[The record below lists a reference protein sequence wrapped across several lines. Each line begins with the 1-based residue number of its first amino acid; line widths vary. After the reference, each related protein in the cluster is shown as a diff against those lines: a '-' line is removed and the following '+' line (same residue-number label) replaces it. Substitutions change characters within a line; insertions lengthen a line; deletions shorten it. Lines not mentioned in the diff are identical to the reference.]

1 VARAQG
7 RPRYRFADAIADLG
21 CGIGQRV
28 TLLFY
33 QGALVAAYI
42 AVYKHARLLDLGR
55 WPLLAWLVA
64 LLGVDLIYYW
74 WHRASHR
81 INVLWAGHVVHHQ
94 SEDYNLAVAL
104 RQSALSPITHM
115 PFKLPLALIGIP
127 PVVFVAA
134 EAINTLYQF
143 WIHTE
148 TVRGLG
154 PLDAVLNTPTHH
166 RVHHGA
172 NPRYLDKNY
181 GGIFI
186 IWDRLFGTFEPESEP
201 VVYGITKPLRSFNPL
216 WAQVH
221 ELGELAHLARRS
233 GTLRGWVRAW
243 LAPPERAGAATSG
256 DAPAAAGKYDV
267 PVTPRLRNYVIV
279 NFGVAVAATFC
290 LMMWQ
295 KQIPRA
301 LLVAGGA
308 LVLLT
313 TATMSG
319 LMEKKPWARRLEALR
334 LGAAVAA
341 GILVSVA
348 AVTR

>member
-1 VARAQG
+1 LSPNPIALAIPFFFLLIAVELGVARAQR

-33 QGALVAAYI
+33 EGALLALYAG
-42 AVYKHARLLDLGR
+42 VYAHARLLDLGR
-55 WPLLAWLVA
+55 WPVAAWVVA
-64 LLGVDLIYYW
+64 LLGVDFTYYW

-81 INVLWAGHVVHHQ
+81 INALWAAHVVHHQ

-104 RQSALSPITHM
+104 RQGILTPVTSM
-115 PFKLPLALIGIP
+115 PFALPLALLGVP
-127 PVVFVAA
+127 PLIWAAA

-186 IWDRLFGTFEPESEP
+186 IWDRLFGTFEPEVEP

-221 ELGELAHLARRS
+221 ELGELGRRARR
-233 GTLRGWVRAW
+233 GGRARCAGGWGPGWRRRSARA
-243 LAPPERAGAATSG
+243 AEAT
-256 DAPAAAGKYDV
+256 AAA
-267 PVTPRLRNYVIV
+267 
-279 NFGVAVAATFC
+279 
-290 LMMWQ
+290 
-295 KQIPRA
+295 A
-301 LLVAGGA
+301 LEWRWAS
-308 LVLLT
+308 T
-313 TATMSG
+313 TC
-319 LMEKKPWARRLEALR
+319 P
-334 LGAAVAA
+334 
-341 GILVSVA
+341 
-348 AVTR
+348 